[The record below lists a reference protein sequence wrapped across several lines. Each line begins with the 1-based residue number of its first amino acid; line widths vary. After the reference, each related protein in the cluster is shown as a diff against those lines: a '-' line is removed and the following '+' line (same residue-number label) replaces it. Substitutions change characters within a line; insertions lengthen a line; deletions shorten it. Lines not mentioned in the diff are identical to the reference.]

1 MNRSLKC
8 TMLNVLALII
18 VFTITACSG
27 GNNESAGSASSNANT
42 GQSASESTDEGNSP
56 SVGKVDSLRMIMIN
70 DPWVE
75 TAKDFASLYEEET
88 GIKVEVESYGYDQ
101 THQKE
106 VLLGTQKSDA
116 TDIIV
121 LDSPWVGEFAEGG
134 ITADITDRVANS
146 PELDWADYIPSFA
159 KVVEWKGKKIGV
171 PFAPYYT
178 LLHYRKDLFEAEGIA
193 PPKTID
199 ELKAAAK
206 HFTNNPKYPDFYG
219 ISLNNAKGA
228 AAGQSW
234 FEWSANFGGKYF
246 ESAYPGTTDAYA
258 DVTPL
263 INSPA
268 GIETANFFK
277 DMLQYQPPGALNVAW
292 DERLQNFAQGKVAMI
307 VEWNVRTMAM
317 ADKDKSKIADQ
328 FATVLMPSKE
338 GVTSVPPLGGWL
350 MSINQYSK
358 KQDAAWDFIKWI
370 NKKDIHKEFVKASAT
385 PARLSQ
391 LDDAELIA
399 MFPWFDTVKASALQ
413 AFEDN
418 RPRIP
423 ESFQIID
430 IVGNYSSQGLSGQ
443 MTMEEAMNKANE
455 EVEMLLKQ
463 GGYTMK

>member
-1 MNRSLKC
+1 MKKSFKNTLLVVLSL
-8 TMLNVLALII
+8 VV
-18 VFTITACSG
+18 VFTISACAGSNKEGGGASPTASG
-27 GNNESAGSASSNANT
+27 GSS
-42 GQSASESTDEGNSP
+42 SP
-56 SVGKVDSLRMIMIN
+56 SSGDKVDAIRMIMIN

-75 TAKDFASLYEEET
+75 AAKDFAARYEKEK

-116 TDIIV
+116 ADIIV

-134 ITADITDRVANS
+134 ITADITDRVAKT
-146 PELDWADYIPSFA
+146 PDLDWADYIPSFA
-159 KVVEWKGKKIGV
+159 KVVEWKGKKVGV

-206 HFTNNPKYPDFYG
+206 FFTNNPKYPDFYG

-246 ESAYPGTTDAYA
+246 ESAHPGSPDAYA

-263 INSPA
+263 INSPE

-277 DMLQYQPPGALNVAW
+277 EMLQYQPTGALNVAW

-317 ADKDKSKIADQ
+317 ADKDKSKIADK
-328 FATVLMPSKE
+328 FGTVVMPSKQ
-338 GVTSVPPLGGWL
+338 GVTSVPPIGGWL
-350 MSINQYSK
+350 MSINAYSK
-358 KQDAAWDFIKWI
+358 KQDAAWDFITWI
-370 NKKDIHKEFVKASAT
+370 NQKDIHKEFVKASAT

-391 LDDAELIA
+391 LDDAELIK

-413 AFEDN
+413 AYEDN

-455 EVEMLLKQ
+455 EVKTLLKQ
-463 GGYTMK
+463 GGYTVK